1 MSARFEILLDPSFI
15 EDLQYWIDTDR
26 RVASRLL
33 TLVRAVID
41 DPFSGIGKPE
51 PLRYQLR
58 GAWSRRLTHE
68 HRLVTVVDRG
78 RIILIQARYH
88 YDK

>member
-1 MSARFEILLDPSFI
+1 MSARFEILLDPGFI

-68 HRLVTVVDRG
+68 HRLVYVVDRS

>member
-1 MSARFEILLDPSFI
+1 MSARFEILLDPGFI

-41 DPFSGIGKPE
+41 DPFSGLGKPE

-68 HRLVTVVDRG
+68 HRLVYVVDRG